1 MNHSYINTKLALRA
15 RTQVL
20 LVTLSRVAM
29 ETLQTDVES
38 NLSSSARFAN
48 LKNTSFSSP
57 LRNTVPS
64 PVAGVGGGHH
74 FGSNSSNS
82 SSTSTDFS
90 SKSTNFGSKSVE
102 NAFQRNPSIM
112 SSESKDLIL
121 KILIRVLSQHSTKI
135 SSSYSCL
142 QIVRR
147 LVCT

>member
-29 ETLQTDVES
+29 ETLQTDIES
-38 NLSSSARFAN
+38 NLSSSTRFAN

-74 FGSNSSNS
+74 FGRNNGSNSSNS

-90 SKSTNFGSKSVE
+90 KSTNVGSKSVE

-112 SSESKDLIL
+112 SSNR
-121 KILIRVLSQHSTKI
+121 KI
-135 SSSYSCL
+135 
-142 QIVRR
+142 
-147 LVCT
+147 